1 MRDASD
7 RDPPSG
13 ASDPSSTTREGSE
26 KQFEYEIA
34 LGSSGWL
41 FVYYVGVVKAMR
53 ELGMARCVGVRA
65 LSRRRARAVRS
76 WLDARCV
83 RLEERRRDDTLD

>member
-1 MRDASD
+1 
-7 RDPPSG
+7 
-13 ASDPSSTTREGSE
+13 
-26 KQFEYEIA
+26 
-34 LGSSGWL
+34 L

-65 LSRRRARAVRS
+65 LSRHRARAVRS
-76 WLDARCV
+76 RLDARCV